1 MGHHGPKWRWS
12 GRRAQ
17 GMLRVSGVCVC
28 PASRTARHPM
38 SESEPLEPDRCARAL
53 RALADP
59 ERLRIINCLRGGPR
73 NVSELAALLEAEVVN
88 VSHHLGV
95 LRHAGV
101 VLDEKQGRFVVYRLH
116 PDVFHPTAGAKA
128 AEHLDL

>member
-1 MGHHGPKWRWS
+1 
-12 GRRAQ
+12 
-17 GMLRVSGVCVC
+17 
-28 PASRTARHPM
+28 M

-73 NVSELAALLEAEVVN
+73 NVSELAAMLEAEVVN

-95 LRHAGV
+95 LRHAGLV
-101 VLDEKQGRFVVYRLH
+101 KDERQGRFIIYSLH
-116 PDVFHPTAGAKA
+116 PDVFHPGRGASAK
-128 AEHLDL
+128 EHLDLGCCRLEIPKAE

>member
-1 MGHHGPKWRWS
+1 MTD
-12 GRRAQ
+12 A
-17 GMLRVSGVCVC
+17 
-28 PASRTARHPM
+28 
-38 SESEPLEPDRCARAL
+38 LEPDHCARML

-73 NVSELAALLEAEVVN
+73 NVGEIAGLVGAEVVN

-116 PDVFHPTAGAKA
+116 PDVFHPAGGAPA
-128 AEHLDL
+128 AEHLDLGCCRLEIPPPSRKP